1 MQQKTVSLTVPAEA
15 GFARSVRM
23 MASNLAVVCNMS
35 VDDVEDVRMAAEE
48 AFVFSCATHPD
59 SCSITFSLGKDDLSM
74 DFSLG
79 DGDEDFSVSD
89 DEETTESLDLAEL
102 LLSAV
107 CDEYEVSPD
116 GSTLHVVKRMGAP
129 DAR

>member
-1 MQQKTVSLTVPAEA
+1 MQQKTVTLTVPAEPS
-15 GFARSVRM
+15 FARSVRM

-48 AFVFSCATHPD
+48 AFVFSCATHPS
-59 SCSITFSLGKDDLSM
+59 SCNIGFSLDDEALTM

-79 DGDEDFSVSD
+79 EGEEDTSSED
-89 DEETTESLDLAEL
+89 DQTESESLDLAEL

-107 CDEYEVSPD
+107 CDDYEVSPD
-116 GSTLHVVKRMGAP
+116 GATLHVVKRLGAA
-129 DAR
+129 DAQ